1 MIMIFV
7 GIGTM
12 PIAYT
17 DTVPDL
23 AKNTAGWLADD
34 VISDSEFVNT
44 VQFLVNERVI
54 NVGEN

>member
-12 PIAYT
+12 SIAYT